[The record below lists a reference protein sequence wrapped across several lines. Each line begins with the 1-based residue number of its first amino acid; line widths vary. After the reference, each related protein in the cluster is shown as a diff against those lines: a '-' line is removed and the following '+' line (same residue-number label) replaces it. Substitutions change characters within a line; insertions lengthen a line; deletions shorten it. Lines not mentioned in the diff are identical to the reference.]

1 MELHR
6 EPAGRLATI
15 FYKAEPKDIV
25 SEKSSTSSDT
35 EKGAIKDTPPKTV
48 GMPATRR
55 TNQDLQHVG
64 QTLAW
69 QNVCWDLKLD
79 GENKRFLDNITGS
92 LPLSPDGNEFYLLLT
107 TFLPRFCACRSTD
120 RTYGSLGRGQG
131 ESCRPIFSL
140 KFSLTLVRQRS

>member
-69 QNVCWDLKLD
+69 QNVCWDLKLN

-107 TFLPRFCACRSTD
+107 TFLLGFVHVGQLTALMGVS
-120 RTYGSLGRGQG
+120 GAGKVSLAGRYF
-131 ESCRPIFSL
+131 R
-140 KFSLTLVRQRS
+140 